1 MAIHVYEHRDGT
13 NVGTDRHRD
22 GACCHTFYR
31 GKSPVPMFV
40 RPYVRPYVRSVPM
53 FVYYTFFRFFMAVD
67 SISLIRFSW
76 FTSLAPGS

>member
-1 MAIHVYEHRDGT
+1 MYTNIGT
-13 NVGTDRHRD
+13 GLVATRFIV
-22 GACCHTFYR
+22 AKAPSLCSFV
-31 GKSPVPMFV
+31 PMFVPMFV

>member
-1 MAIHVYEHRDGT
+1 MAIHVYE
-13 NVGTDRHRD
+13 HRD

-31 GKSPVPMFV
+31 GKSPVPMS
-40 RPYVRPYVRSVPM
+40 VRPYVRSVPM